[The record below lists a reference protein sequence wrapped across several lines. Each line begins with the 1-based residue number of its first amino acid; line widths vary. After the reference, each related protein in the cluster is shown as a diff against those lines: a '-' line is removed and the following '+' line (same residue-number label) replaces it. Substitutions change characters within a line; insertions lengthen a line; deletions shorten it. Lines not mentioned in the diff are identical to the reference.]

1 VTTVATTPRDW
12 KPTGVAVA
20 PDGALWVLEAS
31 STNAQR
37 VRRIAPD
44 GSSRIF

>member
-1 VTTVATTPRDW
+1 
-12 KPTGVAVA
+12 
-20 PDGALWVLEAS
+20 VLEAS